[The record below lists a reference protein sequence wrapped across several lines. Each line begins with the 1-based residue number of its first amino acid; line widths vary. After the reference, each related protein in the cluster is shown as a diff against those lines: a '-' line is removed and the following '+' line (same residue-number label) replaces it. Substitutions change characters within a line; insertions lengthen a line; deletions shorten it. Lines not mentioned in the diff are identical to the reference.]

1 MDTQYSINRVN
12 KFNVGLIWVFS
23 ILLTIQA
30 FVVTG
35 SERGIVVGAI
45 TGATSVVALAA
56 VLFRLHGKAAAVIIP
71 LCPSVACIILMLI
84 EGGSSKILILS
95 LVTICMAA
103 LYFDKITLVIYGII
117 IDMLFTVINFILGKP
132 LLGSGTPMKDVVIQF
147 SIMNI
152 GTVVLF
158 FLTKWGKEYIDS
170 SIESD
175 KKSKSLLEELQ
186 KTFNILEKTAV
197 NLNNDIAAFI
207 SYIETAKHISE
218 SVTKGMYEMAKGVE
232 EESADIMSISGIM
245 KEANEKLDY
254 TNSQSKAIEAISR
267 DVNRITVENGSD
279 IKLMKESIKTIKS
292 AVDLGLNTVSELGES
307 MDSINAFLTSI
318 AAIAEQTNL
327 LALNAAI
334 EAARA
339 GESGRGFAVVADE
352 IRKLSD
358 ESNKTAEEISEIVS
372 PLKDKAAAAVQ
383 TSLQGSAAAQAG
395 IEAAEKLNQS

>member
-1 MDTQYSINRVN
+1 
-12 KFNVGLIWVFS
+12 
-23 ILLTIQA
+23 
-30 FVVTG
+30 
-35 SERGIVVGAI
+35 
-45 TGATSVVALAA
+45 
-56 VLFRLHGKAAAVIIP
+56 
-71 LCPSVACIILMLI
+71 
-84 EGGSSKILILS
+84 
-95 LVTICMAA
+95 
-103 LYFDKITLVIYGII
+103 
-117 IDMLFTVINFILGKP
+117 
-132 LLGSGTPMKDVVIQF
+132 
-147 SIMNI
+147 
-152 GTVVLF
+152 
-158 FLTKWGKEYIDS
+158 
-170 SIESD
+170 
-175 KKSKSLLEELQ
+175 
-186 KTFNILEKTAV
+186 
-197 NLNNDIAAFI
+197 
-207 SYIETAKHISE
+207 
-218 SVTKGMYEMAKGVE
+218 
-232 EESADIMSISGIM
+232 MSISGIM

-254 TNSQSKAIEAISR
+254 TNSQSKAIEDISR

-395 IEAAEKLNQS
+395 IEAAEKLNQSIESMVSSFGNMQKYIEGEYTSLGEMTVLFEKIHNDIENNSAITQEHASTTEEITTTMEEQNSRIGELVSTIKNIEKLSMDLSQLSQKSSGSL